1 MVLLVQI
8 DAYASPCRIMV
19 DVFLVL
25 YQLGICCVYVL
36 FVAVNLK
43 AVIDPTYQIAL
54 EFYMLMLLVPFIL
67 MNCIRNLKL
76 LAPFSLLSNLLTFG
90 SFGICLY
97 YIFDDLP
104 SISERP
110 NFGTLYK
117 FPLFFGT
124 TLFALEAV
132 GVVRFAQIR

>member
-1 MVLLVQI
+1 M
-8 DAYASPCRIMV
+8 
-19 DVFLVL
+19 FLVI

-36 FVAVNLK
+36 FVAVNVK
-43 AVIDPTYQIAL
+43 AVADEYTPNKISL
-54 EFYMLMLLVPFIL
+54 EMYMLMTLVPFIL
-67 MNCIRNLKL
+67 INCIRNLKL
-76 LAPFSLLSNLLTFG
+76 LAPFSLASNIFTFI
-90 SFGICLY
+90 SFGMCLY

-110 NFGTLYK
+110 NFGTLYA

-132 GVVRFAQIR
+132 GVVSISFSLLCL